1 MNPQVQMSAL
11 PASQDPEPRDYEA
24 VGIYDE
30 VDQTGAVNPTALGV
44 SAAVAPNIAYG
55 LVPPP
60 AQSCAAHT

>member
-1 MNPQVQMSAL
+1 MSEL
-11 PASQDPEPRDYEA
+11 PASQDPEARDYES

-44 SAAVAPNIAYG
+44 SSAVAPNIAYG